1 MTRYKHQVPLRV
13 VADSI
18 LQQMRAE
25 GYIDRNCDDDQP
37 AAPDRYDSII
47 SAQSRRLPVEVH

>member
-1 MTRYKHQVPLRV
+1 MTRYSYEVPLRV

-37 AAPDRYDSII
+37 AVPDRYDSTS